1 MERIAVDVVL
11 LPDEL
16 MMARVIELNR
26 RLVGDCSTELVLNRR
41 DRLPH
46 ISLAMGG
53 AARADIAAIR
63 TVLERLAREIPVK
76 LLQVT
81 GIQSPDA
88 DARDGSAS
96 VLEIARTDE
105 LQALHE
111 CVMTDME
118 PFFRYNVTEAMIHDK
133 TVAPLTLEW
142 IRNYRRGASFQCFS
156 PHITIGY
163 GIVASELS
171 FPIPF
176 EVTRLALCH
185 LGNHCT
191 CRSIL
196 VSVALH

>member
-11 LPDEL
+11 LPDEA
-16 MMARVIELNR
+16 MMMRAIELNR
-26 RLVGDCSTELVLNRR
+26 RLVGDRSREIVLNRR

-53 AARADIAAIR
+53 VARGDTEAIR
-63 TVLERLAREIPVK
+63 ATLERVAREAPVRQ
-76 LLQVT
+76 LQVT
-81 GIQSPDA
+81 GIQMPDA

-96 VLEIARTDE
+96 VLEVARTDE

-111 CVMTDME
+111 HIMTDMQ
-118 PFFRYNVTEAMIHDK
+118 PFFRYYVTEAMIHDK
-133 TVAPLTLEW
+133 TVAPVTLEW
-142 IRNYRRGASFQCFS
+142 IRNYRLEASFRRFS

-176 EVTRLALCH
+176 EVTRLALCQ
-185 LGNHCT
+185 LGTHCT
-191 CRSIL
+191 CRRIL
-196 VSVALH
+196 VSVARH